1 VFNPLDHS
9 GIPLERQTRD
19 RRELNVTPIDPEDV
33 ESSTRCRVIVMTG
46 IENQAVR
53 LDRHISRVDTD
64 PELLASAEQ
73 LRSAEA
79 RQRRALAGL
88 LPQPGSILEA
98 ALSYERAAVDLDSW
112 LARMEPDPQRRQVYE
127 CDALEDFDHV
137 YRYAEVLDLVRPR
150 RAERLVDEVNDVLPD
165 RADAEQA
172 GHRYDEMSA
181 PAQMSKLN
189 ALTMLAIEQW
199 MTEFYNT
206 SDVGL
211 VDPPARPVYREVRR
225 VELEQ
230 VARHQ
235 ALVDPAT
242 RWERLVLREYNECHL
257 YYSFLQQESDLRVR
271 ALWDLHLQME
281 LGQLRLACDL
291 LRRFGGRE
299 PEEIV
304 GTGLP
309 EPLGFEG
316 NREFLRRLL
325 ATHLDPDTL
334 GASSIRDLPE
344 VREVRERL
352 DNRRSTATA
361 PDVVDVLTDQH
372 TRIEALFYDVEVA
385 TDERR
390 RAAFDDLVRLIAAH
404 EAAEEETV
412 HLLARERLPGG
423 FEVIRDLFEEE
434 RQAKEL
440 LVRLIDHGV
449 EWEDFDDALITLR
462 DAVLTHTRHEERT
475 EFPQLRETVPVEQL
489 RELAATA
496 RPFVAV

>member
-1 VFNPLDHS
+1 MFNPLDHS
-9 GIPLERQTRD
+9 GIPLDRQTRD
-19 RRELNVTPIDPEDV
+19 RRELNVTPIDQEDV
-33 ESSTRCRVIVMTG
+33 ESSTRCRVVVMTG

-53 LDRHISRVDTD
+53 FDRQIFRVDAD

-88 LPQPGSILEA
+88 LAQPGSVLET
-98 ALSYERAAVDLDSW
+98 ALLYERAAVDLDSW
-112 LARMEPDPQRRQVYE
+112 LARMEPDLQRRQVYE

-165 RADAEQA
+165 RADAGQP
-172 GHRYDEMSA
+172 GYRYETSA
-181 PAQMSKLN
+181 PAQLSKLN

-206 SDVGL
+206 SDVDL

-230 VARHQ
+230 VARHR

-242 RWERLVLREYNECHL
+242 RWAQLVLREYNECRL

-271 ALWDLHLQME
+271 AAWDLHLQME
-281 LGQLRLACDL
+281 LGHLRLARDL
-291 LRRFGGRE
+291 LRRFEGRE

-334 GASSIRDLPE
+334 GASSIRDLSE

-352 DNRRSTATA
+352 DNRRSTAGV
-361 PDVVDVLTDQH
+361 PDAVDVLTDQH

-412 HLLARERLPGG
+412 HLLARDRLPGG

-440 LVRLIDHGV
+440 LVRLIDRGV
-449 EWEDFDDALITLR
+449 EWEDFDDDVITLR
-462 DAVLTHTRHEERT
+462 DAVLTHTRHEERS
-475 EFPQLRETVPVEQL
+475 EFPQLREQVPVEQL

-496 RPFVAV
+496 RPFVTV

>member
-1 VFNPLDHS
+1 MFNPLDHS
-9 GIPLERQTRD
+9 GIPLDRQTRD
-19 RRELNVTPIDPEDV
+19 RRELNITPIDQEDV
-33 ESSTRCRVIVMTG
+33 ESSTRCRVVVMTG

-53 LDRHISRVDTD
+53 FDRQIFRVDAD
-64 PELLASAEQ
+64 P
-73 LRSAEA
+73 
-79 RQRRALAGL
+79 
-88 LPQPGSILEA
+88 
-98 ALSYERAAVDLDSW
+98 
-112 LARMEPDPQRRQVYE
+112 
-127 CDALEDFDHV
+127 
-137 YRYAEVLDLVRPR
+137 EVLDPVRPR

-165 RADAEQA
+165 RADAGQP
-172 GHRYDEMSA
+172 GYRYETSA
-181 PAQMSKLN
+181 PAQLSKLN

-206 SDVGL
+206 SDVDL

-230 VARHQ
+230 VARHR

-242 RWERLVLREYNECHL
+242 RWAQLVLREYNECRL

-271 ALWDLHLQME
+271 AAWDLHLQME
-281 LGQLRLACDL
+281 LGHLRLARDL
-291 LRRFGGRE
+291 LRRFEGRE

-334 GASSIRDLPE
+334 GASSIRDLSE

-352 DNRRSTATA
+352 DNRRSTTGV

-412 HLLARERLPGG
+412 HLLARDRLPGG

-440 LVRLIDHGV
+440 LVRLIDRGV
-449 EWEDFDDALITLR
+449 EWEDFDDDVITLR
-462 DAVLTHTRHEERT
+462 DAVLTHTRHEERS
-475 EFPQLRETVPVEQL
+475 EFPQLREQVPVEQL

-496 RPFVAV
+496 RPFVTV